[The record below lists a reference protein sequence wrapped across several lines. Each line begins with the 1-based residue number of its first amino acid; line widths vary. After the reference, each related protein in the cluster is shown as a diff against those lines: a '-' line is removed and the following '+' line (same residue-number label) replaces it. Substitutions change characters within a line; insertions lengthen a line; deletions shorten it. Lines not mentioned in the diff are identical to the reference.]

1 MSPTSV
7 SQMKLPNAPPLL
19 PQQPTLEFNS
29 QHPLSKTS
37 QKPLPAQKP
46 VPSLFSLC
54 VVKLAD
60 SDASLTDLSGLDE
73 YAGGAILREILM
85 RQRLTFRLANVF
97 INSFP
102 ETELSAALQS
112 LDLYAGLPPPAHR

>member
-1 MSPTSV
+1 MLSFVVFVLNVYLKS
-7 SQMKLPNAPPLL
+7 
-19 PQQPTLEFNS
+19 FNVL
-29 QHPLSKTS
+29 H
-37 QKPLPAQKP
+37 
-46 VPSLFSLC
+46 
-54 VVKLAD
+54 
-60 SDASLTDLSGLDE
+60 GRLDE